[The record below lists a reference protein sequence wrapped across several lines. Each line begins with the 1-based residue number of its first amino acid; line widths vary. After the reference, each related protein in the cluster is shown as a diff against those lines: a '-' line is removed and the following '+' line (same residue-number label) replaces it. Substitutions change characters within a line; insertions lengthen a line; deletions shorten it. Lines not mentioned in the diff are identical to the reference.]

1 MTMKN
6 VKLGQVFESRKV
18 SGQKGTVTAI
28 GDKVELTL
36 ADGETKMVS
45 ESTLGRWWKLVA
57 EAEPATP
64 AVQEENNVA
73 EANKEDRNIEVQL
86 HEAQEE
92 NPADGKIVETE
103 KQEEAPVDTNN
114 NEKPADD
121 TDKQDETP
129 APENKPADN
138 KPEHRGRG
146 KQAVDPAVQKM
157 FTDMVAHMVDMGA
170 VKRETGGYVGLY
182 VDKRNIAEVTLQKK
196 GIRIN
201 LNSQSLSAEN
211 MDLCKIVPDT
221 YGWTLDS
228 VYKVTKTE
236 QYDTAVEMLEQGFAF
251 RKKPAEPAKPEDD
264 KQEQTAE
271 AK

>member
-1 MTMKN
+1 MTMEN

-36 ADGETKMVS
+36 ADGGTKMVS

-57 EAEPATP
+57 EAEPA
-64 AVQEENNVA
+64 VQEENNVA
-73 EANKEDRNIEVQL
+73 EANKEDGNMEVQV

-92 NPADGKIVETE
+92 KPVDGKIVETE

-114 NEKPADD
+114 SEKPADD
-121 TDKQDETP
+121 IEKQDETP
-129 APENKPADN
+129 APENKPADS

-146 KQAVDPAVQKM
+146 KQEVDPVIQQM
-157 FTDMVAHMVDMGA
+157 FNNMINHMVEMGA
-170 VKRETGGYVGLY
+170 VKRVTSGYVGLF

-201 LNSQSLSAEN
+201 LNSQSLSAKN
-211 MDLCKIVPDT
+211 IDLCKIVPDT

-228 VYKVTKTE
+228 VYKVTKPE
-236 QYDTAVEMLEQGFAF
+236 QYDTAIEMLEQGFSF
-251 RKKPAEPAKPEDD
+251 RKKPVEPVKPADD